1 LKYII
6 KHQNHSSLSSSFLA
20 NRFFVSMLIKYEV
33 KHHEIHESNKP
44 VQMGGGLKGKL
55 KSFMDIMKQHKQ
67 LKILCMSVILS
78 YVSAIYNV
86 LRKNYQF
93 CIV

>member
-1 LKYII
+1 
-6 KHQNHSSLSSSFLA
+6 
-20 NRFFVSMLIKYEV
+20 
-33 KHHEIHESNKP
+33 
-44 VQMGGGLKGKL
+44 MGGGLKGKL